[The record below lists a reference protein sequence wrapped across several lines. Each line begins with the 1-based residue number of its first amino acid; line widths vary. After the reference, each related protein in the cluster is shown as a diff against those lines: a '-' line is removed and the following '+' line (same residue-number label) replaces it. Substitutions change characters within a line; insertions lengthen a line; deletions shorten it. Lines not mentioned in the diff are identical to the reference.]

1 MFGWLGELTNSITN
15 AISAGFSQIGVSIT
29 NTVFEAMLIWIY
41 NLVWSAC
48 ADFFTLMGNMGAEIF
63 ELTWVKATVH
73 LFSLLG
79 WSLFVAGVIV
89 AVFDLAIEYQ
99 NGRGNVR
106 TTMLNILKG
115 FLACSLIS
123 TVPIELYK
131 FTISLQNIFA
141 NDIAFLATG
150 TQIKSLSEQAILT
163 LSATFTAATS
173 SSVGLFTLVTLIAY
187 IYCIVSIFFQNI
199 KRGGILLIQMSVG
212 SLYMFSVPRGY
223 TDGFVQWVK
232 QVIALCLTSFM
243 QTTLLYMGLLT
254 LPSNMLLGLGIMLA
268 AKEVPRIAQQFGM
281 DTSAKF
287 NIMSAV
293 HATTTAINL
302 TRIIAKK

>member
-293 HATTTAINL
+293 HVTTTAINL

>member
-15 AISAGFSQIGVSIT
+15 AISEGFSQIGVSIT
-29 NTVFEAMLIWIY
+29 NTVFELMLIWIY
-41 NLVWSAC
+41 KLVWSAC

-79 WSLFVAGVIV
+79 WSLFVTGVIV

-99 NGRGNVR
+99 NGRGNAR

-163 LSATFTAATS
+163 LSSTFSAATS

-187 IYCIVSIFFQNI
+187 IYCVVSIFFQNI

-232 QVIALCLTSFM
+232 QVVALCLTSFM

>member
-15 AISAGFSQIGVSIT
+15 AISEGFSQIGVSIT
-29 NTVFEAMLIWIY
+29 NTVFELMLIWIY

-79 WSLFVAGVIV
+79 WSLFVTGVIV

-99 NGRGNVR
+99 NGRGNAR

-163 LSATFTAATS
+163 LSSTFSAATS

-187 IYCIVSIFFQNI
+187 IYCVVSIFFQNI

-232 QVIALCLTSFM
+232 QVVALCLTSFM